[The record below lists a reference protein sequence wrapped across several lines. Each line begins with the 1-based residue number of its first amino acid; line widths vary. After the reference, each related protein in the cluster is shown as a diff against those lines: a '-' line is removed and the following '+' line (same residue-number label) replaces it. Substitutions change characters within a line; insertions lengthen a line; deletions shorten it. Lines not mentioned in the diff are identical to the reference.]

1 MPVKEDREYRNFNS
15 FELRAAEDAEKTT
28 GGGVVEGYASTF
40 EEYDLMTFDWRDGTR
55 EIWREQITPDAF
67 NDADMT
73 DVVFLRDHAG
83 QVYARTKNNLIA
95 IMPDER
101 GLYTRTDLTK
111 TTGAREMYEDIKAG
125 NYTQMSFAFRVA
137 KDGDKWETI
146 REGNDV
152 IYKRTI
158 TAIDKVFDISAV
170 AFPANPTT
178 DIAPATRAAFNGAIE
193 ELKAE
198 RLKAEARAKE
208 RERERLK
215 LKIKI
220 MEGSKT

>member
-1 MPVKEDREYRNFNS
+1 MPIKNDREYRNFNS
-15 FELRAAEDAEKTT
+15 FELRAAEDTEKTT

-40 EEYDLMTFDWRDGTR
+40 EEYDLMTFDFGDGSR
-55 EIWREQITPDAF
+55 EIWREQIAPDAF

-95 IMPDER
+95 MMPDER

-125 NYTQMSFAFRVA
+125 NYTQMSFAFRVST
-137 KDGDKWETI
+137 DGSTWETI
-146 REGNDV
+146 REGKDV

-158 TAIDKVFDISAV
+158 TAIEKVFDISAV

-178 DIAPATRAAFNGAIE
+178 DIAPATRAAFDGAIE
-193 ELKAE
+193 ELRAE
-198 RLKAEARAKE
+198 RLKAEAEA
-208 RERERLK
+208 RERARKAAE

-220 MEGSKT
+220 MEADK

>member
-15 FELRAAEDAEKTT
+15 FELRAAEDAKETT

-40 EEYDLMTFDWRDGTR
+40 EEYDLMTFDYSDGTR
-55 EIWREQITPDAF
+55 EIWREQIAPDAF
-67 NDADMT
+67 TDADMT

-83 QVYARTKNNLIA
+83 QVYARTKNKLIA

-137 KDGDKWETI
+137 SNGSKWETI
-146 REGNDV
+146 REGNDI

-158 TAIDKVFDISAV
+158 TAIEKVFDISAV

-178 DIAPATRAAFNGAIE
+178 DIAPATRAAFDGAIE
-193 ELKAE
+193 ELRAE
-198 RLKAEARAKE
+198 RLKAEAEA
-208 RERERLK
+208 RERARKIAE

-220 MEGSKT
+220 MEADK